1 MKSYPRDWIAWMVAA
16 AIVVVI
22 AVELISAATATPTGL
37 ARFDHD
43 LFCSTLFSTRRI
55 SA

>member
-22 AVELISAATATPTGL
+22 AVELISAATATPTTRL
-37 ARFDHD
+37 AEDSWAR
-43 LFCSTLFSTRRI
+43 LR
-55 SA
+55 SASSAWQAG